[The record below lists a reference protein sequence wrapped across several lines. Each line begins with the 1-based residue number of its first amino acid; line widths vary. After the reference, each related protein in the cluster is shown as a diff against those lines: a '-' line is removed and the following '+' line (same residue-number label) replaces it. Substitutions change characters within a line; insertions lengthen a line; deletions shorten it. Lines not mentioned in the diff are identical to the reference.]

1 MGNGGY
7 LYPSVF
13 NIIVKIFLW
22 ETKRFVV
29 GDVEIS
35 LEEEANGM
43 FSMFKSLNF
52 KMEGFYL

>member
-1 MGNGGY
+1 M
-7 LYPSVF
+7 F

-29 GDVEIS
+29 GDIEIS